1 MSIGL
6 VSYGYACRMGNG
18 PTSVICGNNI
28 CLAQNVGSIK
38 QNPTTT
44 PGDME
49 VGLSCLGLKG
59 KITKVFLDLIFMWL
73 TSKRKLIMHVKDLT
87 LL

>member
-1 MSIGL
+1 
-6 VSYGYACRMGNG
+6 MGNG

-28 CLAQNVGSIK
+28 LLAQNVGSIK

-59 KITKVFLDLIFMWL
+59 KITKLFFRFDLHVAYIQKGNSLCMSN
-73 TSKRKLIMHVKDLT
+73 TSLYYRDHSMSL
-87 LL
+87 